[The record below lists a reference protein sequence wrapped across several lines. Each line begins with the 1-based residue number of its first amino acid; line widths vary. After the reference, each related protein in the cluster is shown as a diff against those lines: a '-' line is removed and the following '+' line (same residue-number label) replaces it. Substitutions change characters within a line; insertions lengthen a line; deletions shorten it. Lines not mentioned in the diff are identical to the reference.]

1 MLIREVSENSVVIEQ
16 SISWLLRV
24 IEWKIWT
31 DIHDHLSSKPP
42 THHRMKSLSGLAQST
57 IPHCDRTRSII
68 RRGDVDSDW
77 SPSPLSLSEH
87 TEIGIEGK
95 QLRGKTLFKDDLAL
109 WMGLVLQHQTPSDY
123 SEWRRVL
130 VAHWERGV
138 EELSSIAAQEGDWI
152 RTLNACLPN

>member
-1 MLIREVSENSVVIEQ
+1 MEEVDR
-16 SISWLLRV
+16 LY
-24 IEWKIWT
+24 T
-31 DIHDHLSSKPP
+31 TTLSSKPL

-57 IPHCDRTRSII
+57 EDHIARIGLGLSI
-68 RRGDVDSDW
+68 RRGEVDSDW
-77 SPSPLSLSEH
+77 SPKPLSLSEH

-109 WMGLVLQHQTPSDY
+109 WMGLVLQHQVPSGYAD
-123 SEWRRVL
+123 WRKVL
-130 VAHWERGV
+130 IAHWERGV